1 MRMVLGTALL
11 SLLEA
16 CGGSEG
22 AATRSAA
29 VSLAVSPSP
38 IQEGPCPAAH
48 CGTLANQ
55 DEAAGTLRV
64 TETGGLGLGLTSVA
78 MTLRRDASGAVV
90 AAGQLDAAAISQL
103 AGTARVE
110 ANGALNVPVAVHYD
124 TGAGG
129 QPSTLT
135 LALSATDD
143 NGHPLTRTTTV
154 PVTP

>member
-1 MRMVLGTALL
+1 MRTMLGAALL
-11 SLLEA
+11 SLLGG

-22 AATRSAA
+22 EATRSAA
-29 VSLAVSPSP
+29 VSLTVSPNP

-55 DEAAGTLRV
+55 NEAAGSLRV
-64 TETGGLGLGLTSVA
+64 TETGGVGLGLTSVA
-78 MTLRRDASGAVV
+78 MTLRRDASGVVV
-90 AAGQLDAAAISQL
+90 AAGQLDAAVISQL

-124 TGAGG
+124 TAAGG

-135 LALSATDD
+135 LALSGTDD
-143 NGHPLTRTTTV
+143 NGNPLTRTTTV